1 MKDLSNYITSILDDS
16 IKKLKVDYKVIWYD
30 EGTYV
35 IKVYLKGIEYIS
47 NTVESYI
54 RMSVDKTFYTY
65 FPKGSIKYVINLL
78 YLLP

>member
-1 MKDLSNYITSILDDS
+1 MKDLSNYILSILDDN
-16 IKKLKVDYKVIWYD
+16 LKFEVNYKVIWYD

-35 IKVYLKGIEYIS
+35 IKIYLKDIAYIS
-47 NTVESYI
+47 DTVESYI